1 MPPLPRARQHFYG
14 APATYLDVLKAAAGG
29 GFQIQGEVE
38 GLEAKLAAFVGTR
51 HAIAVPQD
59 RVGIYLLLKCMPG
72 ERREVILS
80 PYTIHDVINMVVAS
94 GCTPVFADV
103 EPATGNIDPDSARS
117 LITERTGAIMVTH
130 LHGVAC
136 YLPSFK
142 AMCAEHGLKLIED
155 AAQAF
160 GGEHSGVRLGAYGD
174 AGVFSYG
181 MAKNVNSLFGG
192 AIVTSDDAWADAI
205 RSEMADWPLF
215 GSDRLFKRAAYLALS
230 DIILNPPLFPF
241 LTFPVFRHG
250 FLHDIDAITN
260 RLRGEDEPSL
270 RSELPETYRARLT
283 GVQAR
288 LIAMQLKDVDRFSN
302 ERRGYARIYRQGL
315 EGIDGLLYP
324 PVLNDDGNIFLV
336 FPIQP
341 PDRTALVKF
350 MMRHGS
356 DVTASHYHNCAEV
369 DAFSRWKRDCPNASA
384 AAKRMMFLPCYPG
397 YGEQRVRHNIDLI
410 RNFFSQGETSNSR
423 VP

>member
-1 MPPLPRARQHFYG
+1 MAPLPRARQHFYG
-14 APATYLDVLKAAAGG
+14 APSTYFDVFKAAASG
-29 GFQIQGEVE
+29 GFQIEGEVE
-38 GLEAKLAAFVGTR
+38 TLEAKLAAFVGVR

-72 ERREVILS
+72 DRREVILS
-80 PYTIHDVINMVVAS
+80 PYTIHDVVNMVVAS

-103 EPATGNIDPDSARS
+103 EPATGNIDPVSARS
-117 LITERTGAIMVTH
+117 LISDRTGAIMVTH

-136 YLPSFK
+136 FLPSFK
-142 AMCAEHGLKLIED
+142 AMCAEHDLKLIED
-155 AAQAF
+155 SAQAF
-160 GGEHSGVRLGAYGD
+160 GGQYDGTRLGAYGD
-174 AGVFSYG
+174 AGVFSFG

-192 AIVTSDDAWADAI
+192 AIVTSDDAWAGSI
-205 RSEMADWPLF
+205 RSAMADWPLF
-215 GSDRLFKRAAYLALS
+215 GADRLLRRAAYLALS
-230 DIILNPPLFPF
+230 DIILNPPLFPI

-270 RSELPETYRARLT
+270 RTELPEAYRARLT

-288 LIAMQLKDVDRFSN
+288 VLGKQLKDVDRFSK
-302 ERRGYARIYRQGL
+302 ERRSYARIYRQGL
-315 EGIDGLLYP
+315 EGIEGLLHP
-324 PVLNDDGNIFLV
+324 SVLNEDGNIFLV
-336 FPIQP
+336 YPIQP
-341 PDRTALVKF
+341 PDRTGLVKF

-397 YGEQRVRHNIDLI
+397 YGEQRVRYNIDLI
-410 RNFFSQGETSNSR
+410 RKFFSRDEASSTR